1 MGCFQV
7 EREAQ
12 QMVYGLT
19 EAAILQRTTVDER
32 MALQI
37 AEHKKLRALEDMAQ
51 KSYALQ
57 KQWYEGEAKFTYDY
71 QKVMQAGSR
80 AIAPG
85 YGMEQVAPVPTFQ
98 GAVSAVP
105 ATAPVAAAPV
115 GGATYASYAAAPIQA
130 VANYGAVGTSTIL

>member
-1 MGCFQV
+1 MG
-7 EREAQ
+7 
-12 QMVYGLT
+12 
-19 EAAILQRTTVDER
+19 QRTNVDER
-32 MALQI
+32 MALGI
-37 AEHKKLRALEDMAQ
+37 AEHKKLFALEKMAQ

-57 KQWYEGEAKFTYDY
+57 KEWFEKEAKYTYDY

-105 ATAPVAAAPV
+105 ATTPFAAAPV
-115 GGATYASYAAAPIQA
+115 GGAVAASYAAAPIQA
-130 VANYGAVGTSTIL
+130 VANYGAVPTSTII